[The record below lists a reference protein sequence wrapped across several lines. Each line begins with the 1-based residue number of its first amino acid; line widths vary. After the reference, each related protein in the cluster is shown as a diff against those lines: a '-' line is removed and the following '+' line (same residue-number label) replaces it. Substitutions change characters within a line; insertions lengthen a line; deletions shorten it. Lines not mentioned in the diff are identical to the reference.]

1 MASKYSQLRA
11 MLAITKASL
20 ISTFR
25 SPSSVVFSIGFP
37 LVFILAFGFMSGSNG
52 FSLDVALNKTAD
64 TTNLVYKSLTSI
76 PALHFIEK
84 PDSIIIEELEK
95 GNIAAVLDI
104 QNAHQDSGKYIIKIK
119 SSHAVKPQNLN
130 LLQSVLKS
138 VITNLNEATYPNNKS
153 IAVIDK
159 NIEEIPGRLY
169 TEIDFILP
177 GMLGFSLLA
186 AGVFGVAFLF
196 FNLRQQLVLKRF
208 FATPITRSHILIG
221 ETLSRV
227 IFQMLAAVVLIVIG
241 IAGFNFTMVNGFLT
255 FLDLMILSFIGLMV
269 FMGYGFIVSNIA
281 KSESTIPPLSNL
293 FTFPQMLLSGTF
305 FPISVFPDWLQ
316 TLCNL
321 LPLTHLNNAMRE
333 VSFNGASLL
342 DEWKE
347 IGILIIWGFLL
358 YAIAIRVFKW
368 E

>member
-37 LVFILAFGFMSGSNG
+37 LVFILAFGFMMGGNG
-52 FSLDVALNKTAD
+52 FSLDVALNKNAD
-64 TTNLVYKSLTSI
+64 TLNAVYRNIRSA
-76 PALHFIEK
+76 PGLHFINK
-84 PDSIIIEELEK
+84 SDSLISEDLEK
-95 GNIAAVLDI
+95 GNITAVLNI
-104 QNAHQDSGKYIIKIK
+104 QKEAADSGKYTIQIKT
-119 SSHAVKPQNLN
+119 SHAVKPQNIGV
-130 LLQSVLKS
+130 LQSILKS
-138 VITNLNEATYPNNKS
+138 VITNMNENVYPDNPTV
-153 IAVIDK
+153 AVVDK
-159 NIEEIPGRLY
+159 KIEEIPGRLY
-169 TEIDFILP
+169 REIDFVLP
-177 GMLGFSLLA
+177 GQLGFSLLA

-208 FATPITRSHILIG
+208 FATPITRTYIIIG

-227 IFQMLAAVVLIVIG
+227 IFQMMAAVVLVIIG
-241 IAGFNFTMVNGFLT
+241 IVGFHFTMVNGFIT
-255 FLDLMILSFIGLMV
+255 FIDLMILSFIGLMV

-316 TLCNL
+316 RFCNL

-333 VSFNGASLL
+333 VSFNGAGLA
-342 DEWKE
+342 DVWKE
-347 IGILIIWGFLL
+347 IGILCIWGVIL
-358 YAIAIRVFKW
+358 YAIATKVFKW
-368 E
+368 D